1 MEDLSSIQF
10 DSKVD
15 STTEFSSHNIVDKS
29 SNFGQKES
37 NELFSRGKVYS
48 NVQMDNNNN
57 NNNNS
62 TLSGINASLPEDINI
77 LFVNY
82 ARKCEQKK
90 L

>member
-1 MEDLSSIQF
+1 MEFSSNQF
-10 DSKVD
+10 DSKFD
-15 STTEFSSHNIVDKS
+15 STTEFSSHNNVEKS

-37 NELFSRGKVYS
+37 YELFSSGKVYS

-62 TLSGINASLPEDINI
+62 TPSRINASLPENINT

-82 ARKCEQKK
+82 ARFCEQKK

>member
-37 NELFSRGKVYS
+37 YELFSSGKVYS
-48 NVQMDNNNN
+48 NVQMDDNNQSRNH
-57 NNNNS
+57 
-62 TLSGINASLPEDINI
+62 ASLPENMNS

-82 ARKCEQKK
+82 ARFCEQKK